1 MGKELEIVK
10 QFEGNKVEMIEKD
23 GRVLFELYST
33 GMALGYVKTN
43 TINGKTY
50 VQCRKERVSNTI
62 KNAEIKPLVQGG
74 LKYLNEEM
82 LYDFMLE
89 AKTEKCKSFRKWVT
103 SEVLPTIRKTGG
115 YVANADLMV
124 NTYFGALDDTH
135 KTIVKSLFENIEN
148 QQKQIIQL
156 KDDNEILDKENDLLS
171 GENLKWADRSLI
183 NALVRA
189 YGSKLGNFGEAWTKF
204 KKEILYKHSININAR
219 ITNFMNSTGKKT
231 KPRTLKM
238 LHDEELSN
246 AVSTIVALCRDND
259 VDISDIIKK
268 YENELN
274 RKELVD

>member
-1 MGKELEIVK
+1 MKNELKVIDERKV
-10 QFEGNKVEMIEKD
+10 FNKDFRIYGTIENPLFLAKDIAEMIDYDTSKVGQMLNKIDEDEKQTSPIYYSGQIRNMYFLTED
-23 GRVLFELYST
+23 GMY
-33 GMALGYVKTN
+33 
-43 TINGKTY
+43 
-50 VQCRKERVSNTI
+50 
-62 KNAEIKPLVQGG
+62 
-74 LKYLNEEM
+74 
-82 LYDFMLE
+82 
-89 AKTEKCKSFRKWVT
+89 
-103 SEVLPTIRKTGG
+103 EVLMQSRKPIAKKFKKEVKKILKTIRKTGG

-171 GENLKWADRSLI
+171 GENLKWADRNLI

-274 RKELVD
+274 RKELVY

>member
-1 MGKELEIVK
+1 MNNNLQVFTNE
-10 QFEGNKVEMIEKD
+10 QFGQVRM
-23 GRVLFELYST
+23 T
-33 GMALGYVKTN
+33 Q
-43 TINGKTY
+43 INGKSYAVANDVLKSLGYSEGSWRTTLS
-50 VQCRKERVSNTI
+50 RKCKGVTKCN
-62 KNAEIKPLVQGG
+62 G
-74 LKYLNEEM
+74 LKVNGIEVNLIPEGDIYRLITGSH
-82 LYDFMLE
+82 LPQ
-89 AKTEKCKSFRKWVT
+89 AEKFEIWVFD
-103 SEVLPTIRKTGG
+103 EVLPTIRKTGG
-115 YVANADLMV
+115 YVANADLMI
-124 NTYFGALDDTH
+124 NTYFGTLDDTH
-135 KTIVKSLFENIEN
+135 KTIVKGLFENIEN

-156 KDDNEILDKENDLLS
+156 KDDNETLDKENDLLS
-171 GENLKWADRSLI
+171 GENLKWADRNLI

>member
-1 MGKELEIVK
+1 MKNELKVIDERKV
-10 QFEGNKVEMIEKD
+10 FNKDFRIYGTIENPLFLAKDIAEMIDYDTSKVGQMLNKIDEDEKQTSPIYYSGQIRNMYFLTED
-23 GRVLFELYST
+23 GMY
-33 GMALGYVKTN
+33 
-43 TINGKTY
+43 
-50 VQCRKERVSNTI
+50 
-62 KNAEIKPLVQGG
+62 
-74 LKYLNEEM
+74 
-82 LYDFMLE
+82 
-89 AKTEKCKSFRKWVT
+89 
-103 SEVLPTIRKTGG
+103 EVLMQSRKPIAKKFKKEVKKILKTIRKTGG

-268 YENELN
+268 YENKLN
-274 RKELVD
+274 RKELVY

>member
-1 MGKELEIVK
+1 
-10 QFEGNKVEMIEKD
+10 
-23 GRVLFELYST
+23 
-33 GMALGYVKTN
+33 
-43 TINGKTY
+43 
-50 VQCRKERVSNTI
+50 
-62 KNAEIKPLVQGG
+62 
-74 LKYLNEEM
+74 
-82 LYDFMLE
+82 
-89 AKTEKCKSFRKWVT
+89 
-103 SEVLPTIRKTGG
+103 

-124 NTYFGALDDTH
+124 NTYFGTLDDTH
-135 KTIVKSLFENIEN
+135 KTIVKGLFENIEN

-156 KDDNEILDKENDLLS
+156 KDDNETLDKENDLLS
-171 GENLKWADRSLI
+171 GENLKWADRNLI

-274 RKELVD
+274 RKELAG